1 MDNNFTNN
9 HSDNE
14 ELEPKSSAV
23 TPIVPEP
30 EPLAGLNTVNDVNM
44 GQAPAMD
51 MPNPSMGQ
59 MPDAG
64 TVMGQAPGM
73 GQNTEMGQTP
83 GTGQTPGRGPSTGGG
98 QTPGMNQTMYGQAP
112 GMGKTMYGQT
122 PGMNQTMYGQA
133 PGMGQTMYGQA
144 PGANQTMYGQTAFGQ
159 NPGMDQTM
167 YGQAPYGTDYSSL
180 GQGLQPAGKKQK
192 LKKPKKPKKP
202 MTKGKIA
209 GIIAGSTAGVAAVVC
224 GVIFI
229 PKLFQSPKEVVLD
242 AVENTFGI
250 SSDTNNVENDKYGIN
265 ETFNEYWLNGGDM
278 NITVTVDGSTYGVSD
293 TMALA
298 VDSAYDPNAKLAN
311 CDVSLLYNGTDVAS
325 LDLIG
330 TENTTYFQI
339 PGLING
345 YFSFP
350 NDLSTLLT
358 SPMLSGVDIP
368 VDFPT
373 TTINYFEQSEQLA
386 ENGADLNSGY
396 VNAFETLW
404 DNVSVD
410 KKGKKKIE
418 VNGETVKA
426 TKYVVTVEEEDIE
439 KAVQNALEGVL
450 EMAEEDAALL
460 EEQGLTAEDLE
471 LLMSQFD
478 VKSLITGDF
487 SFNVYVKDDKVVKI
501 EASDTATIMY
511 VKLDYDFYLD
521 IDDNNISC
529 ELSLSVPMAE
539 TSVKFGFFINDLK
552 GNTNGQ
558 FYVTADD
565 ENYDLSFDSVRTERG
580 TAVSRNFT
588 YSLNGNGVSVIKGSF
603 DITTDSADNSF
614 DIDLSLM
621 ADGEE
626 MEIIVSGAITDFVP
640 GQSFAIS
647 IDKISF
653 GVEGSDTIEFALDY
667 SVNTGSSSAHNI
679 DSSIPVYNLETMTQE
694 EFEAIIVD
702 NTGLIMQ
709 WTSDFI
715 MNTGELG
722 QALMEL
728 LETTS
733 DDMDYQEEYEDYED
747 YEESESSDLSFSDA
761 YLNEDGYSVKIE
773 SGLDGFT
780 LDYISDYFVDLVNAN
795 NTYIEY
801 EINTYE
807 TVEEL
812 LTGMDALDC
821 DVLDYVEN
829 ETIDQDGMEIHYSKI
844 EYNAGYGDKT
854 IYKFARYM
862 DEDVYLVMTVTY
874 DSAYDSFT
882 ADELVM
888 GITDRYVTIL

>member
-1 MDNNFTNN
+1 
-9 HSDNE
+9 
-14 ELEPKSSAV
+14 
-23 TPIVPEP
+23 
-30 EPLAGLNTVNDVNM
+30 
-44 GQAPAMD
+44 
-51 MPNPSMGQ
+51 
-59 MPDAG
+59 
-64 TVMGQAPGM
+64 
-73 GQNTEMGQTP
+73 
-83 GTGQTPGRGPSTGGG
+83 
-98 QTPGMNQTMYGQAP
+98 
-112 GMGKTMYGQT
+112 
-122 PGMNQTMYGQA
+122 
-133 PGMGQTMYGQA
+133 
-144 PGANQTMYGQTAFGQ
+144 
-159 NPGMDQTM
+159 
-167 YGQAPYGTDYSSL
+167 
-180 GQGLQPAGKKQK
+180 
-192 LKKPKKPKKP
+192 
-202 MTKGKIA
+202 
-209 GIIAGSTAGVAAVVC
+209 
-224 GVIFI
+224 
-229 PKLFQSPKEVVLD
+229 
-242 AVENTFGI
+242 
-250 SSDTNNVENDKYGIN
+250 
-265 ETFNEYWLNGGDM
+265 
-278 NITVTVDGSTYGVSD
+278 
-293 TMALA
+293 
-298 VDSAYDPNAKLAN
+298 
-311 CDVSLLYNGTDVAS
+311 
-325 LDLIG
+325 
-330 TENTTYFQI
+330 
-339 PGLING
+339 
-345 YFSFP
+345 
-350 NDLSTLLT
+350 
-358 SPMLSGVDIP
+358 
-368 VDFPT
+368 
-373 TTINYFEQSEQLA
+373 
-386 ENGADLNSGY
+386 
-396 VNAFETLW
+396 
-404 DNVSVD
+404 
-410 KKGKKKIE
+410 
-418 VNGETVKA
+418 
-426 TKYVVTVEEEDIE
+426 
-439 KAVQNALEGVL
+439 
-450 EMAEEDAALL
+450 MAEEDEAML
-460 EEQGLTAEDLE
+460 EEQGLSAEDLE

-565 ENYDLSFDSVRTERG
+565 ETYDLSFDSVRTESG

-747 YEESESSDLSFSDA
+747 YGESESSDLSFSDA

>member
-51 MPNPSMGQ
+51 MPNSSMGQ

-73 GQNTEMGQTP
+73 GQNTVMGQTP
-83 GTGQTPGRGPSTGGG
+83 GMGQNTVMG
-98 QTPGMNQTMYGQAP
+98 QTPGMNQTMY
-112 GMGKTMYGQT
+112 
-122 PGMNQTMYGQA
+122 
-133 PGMGQTMYGQA
+133 
-144 PGANQTMYGQTAFGQ
+144 GQ

-265 ETFNEYWLNGGDM
+265 ETFNEYWLNGGDT

-350 NDLSTLLT
+350 NDLSALLT

-450 EMAEEDAALL
+450 EMAEEDEALL

-565 ENYDLSFDSVRTERG
+565 ETYDLSFDSVRTESG

-588 YSLNGNGVSVIKGSF
+588 YSLNGNGVSAIKGSF

-667 SVNTGSSSAHNI
+667 SVNAGSSSAHNI

>member
-73 GQNTEMGQTP
+73 GQNTVM
-83 GTGQTPGRGPSTGGG
+83 G

-112 GMGKTMYGQT
+112 GM
-122 PGMNQTMYGQA
+122 NQTMY
-133 PGMGQTMYGQA
+133 
-144 PGANQTMYGQTAFGQ
+144 GQ

-265 ETFNEYWLNGGDM
+265 ETFNEYWLNGGDT

-350 NDLSTLLT
+350 NDLSALLT

-450 EMAEEDAALL
+450 EMAEEDEAML
-460 EEQGLTAEDLE
+460 EEQGLSAEDLE

-565 ENYDLSFDSVRTERG
+565 ETYDLSFDSVRTESG

-588 YSLNGNGVSVIKGSF
+588 YSLNGNGVSAIKGSF

>member
-14 ELEPKSSAV
+14 ELESKISAV

-51 MPNPSMGQ
+51 MPNSSMGQ

-73 GQNTEMGQTP
+73 GQNTVM
-83 GTGQTPGRGPSTGGG
+83 
-98 QTPGMNQTMYGQAP
+98 
-112 GMGKTMYGQT
+112 GQT

-133 PGMGQTMYGQA
+133 PGMGQTMYGQT
-144 PGANQTMYGQTAFGQ
+144 PGMNQTMYGQ

-265 ETFNEYWLNGGDM
+265 ETFNEYWLNGGDT

-350 NDLSTLLT
+350 NDLSALLT

-450 EMAEEDAALL
+450 EMAEEDEAML
-460 EEQGLTAEDLE
+460 EEQGLSAEDLE

-565 ENYDLSFDSVRTERG
+565 ETYDLSFDSVRTESG

-588 YSLNGNGVSVIKGSF
+588 YSLNGNGVSAIKGSF